1 MRQLVIFVVALFLL
15 APLNG
20 FAQRQSYSFTIE
32 QQEDPAYMLYKTG
45 YNLVLQSNWK
55 DAQKK
60 FEQVMKF
67 YPKSMYRDDA
77 SYWYAYCLKYQ
88 DQKKAAG
95 ALKKY
100 LTEFPK
106 SRYRS
111 DALEDLAELQ
121 ARIQQSIVLRADSI
135 HRNRLHVNVP
145 EITVDV
151 PTTPDRLIYHDWD
164 FAPGEELAVGIF
176 SHEMQDEME
185 WGFLRPWFPSKLSKD
200 VDENTRLK
208 ISALRGI
215 AADRDSESFRT
226 VKDILLDRS
235 ESPRLREEALRLFS
249 RYEEFET
256 LLTFKDIA
264 KSDPERRLRHGAI
277 YYIGKHE
284 RDKDGAAG
292 TLIELYT
299 STPKD
304 STRLKERLLYSIAK
318 TRTERGMDFLVSIS
332 NSNEDYKLRESALY
346 WLGKYGEGKKKK
358 ALYEILKRK

>member
-1 MRQLVIFVVALFLL
+1 MRHLVIFAIALFLL

-20 FAQRQSYSFTIE
+20 SAQRQSYSFSTE
-32 QQEDPAYMLYKTG
+32 QQDDPAYMLYKTG

-60 FEQVMKF
+60 FEGVLKF
-67 YPKSMYRDDA
+67 YPKSSYRDDA
-77 SYWYAYCLKYQ
+77 SYWYAYCLKYR
-88 DQKKAAG
+88 DQKKAVE
-95 ALKKY
+95 ALRKH

-111 DALEDLAELQ
+111 DVLEDLAELQ
-121 ARIQQSIVLRADSI
+121 ARVQQNIVVMGDSLRR
-135 HRNRLHVNVP
+135 HRVQVKVP

-151 PTTPDRLIYHDWD
+151 PAPDMHIYEDWNFPFGD
-164 FAPGEELAVGIF
+164 ELVVRF
-176 SHEMQDEME
+176 SSDEMQDEME
-185 WGFLRPWFPSKLSKD
+185 WGLMQPWASSRASKD

-226 VKDILLDRS
+226 VRDILLDRS
-235 ESPRLREEALRLFS
+235 ENSQLREQALRLFTGY
-249 RYEEFET
+249 RKFEILPT
-256 LLTFKDIA
+256 LKEVA

-277 YYIGKHE
+277 YYIGKYD
-284 RDKDGAAG
+284 RDKEGAAS
-292 TLIELYT
+292 TLIELYNV
-299 STPKD
+299 TPKD
-304 STRLKERLLYSIAK
+304 STRLKERLLYSIAR
-318 TRTERGMDFLVSIS
+318 TRTEKGMDFLVSIS

>member
-1 MRQLVIFVVALFLL
+1 MRHLVIFVVVLFLL

-20 FAQRQSYSFTIE
+20 FAQRQSYSFSIE

-67 YPKSMYRDDA
+67 YPKSSYRDDA

-88 DQKKAAG
+88 DQKKGLEAFR
-95 ALKKY
+95 KH

-111 DALEDLAELQ
+111 DVLEDLAELQ
-121 ARIQQSIVLRADSI
+121 ARLQQNIVVMGDSLRR
-135 HRNRLHVNVP
+135 HRVQVKVP
-145 EITVDV
+145 EITVNV
-151 PTTPDRLIYHDWD
+151 PAPGVHFYEDWD
-164 FAPGEELAVGIF
+164 FPFGDQLVVSIF
-176 SHEMQDEME
+176 TDEMQDEIE
-185 WGFLRPWFPSKLSKD
+185 WGLMQPWFRSRVSKD
-200 VDENTRLK
+200 LDENTRLK

-226 VKDILLDRS
+226 VRDILLDRS
-235 ESPRLREEALRLFS
+235 ENPQLREQALRLFVGY
-249 RYEEFET
+249 RNFDI
-256 LLTFKDIA
+256 LPPLKDLA
-264 KSDPERRLRHGAI
+264 KNDPHHRLRHGAI
-277 YYIGKHE
+277 YYIGRYE
-284 RDKDGAAG
+284 RDKEGAAG

-304 STRLKERLLYSIAK
+304 SARLKERLLYSIAK
-318 TRTERGMDFLVSIS
+318 TRTEKGMDFLVSIA
-332 NSNEDYKLRESALY
+332 NSSEDYKIRESALY

-358 ALYEILKRK
+358 ALYEILKRR